1 MYEKGYSGR
10 DLLTFF
16 EKCELF
22 SPRKKTAMLLFFH
35 KVKKEFRNE
44 KLFILFMLIR
54 SNNVLENVSFI

>member
-10 DLLTFF
+10 DLLTYID
-16 EKCELF
+16 KCETIA
-22 SPRKKTAMLLFFH
+22 PRKKTAMLLFFH
-35 KVKKEFRNE
+35 KVKKDFRNE